1 MIVRKPPLSPKPK
14 TLAQQQADFTAEG
27 SPPPGKV
34 AASIPVTAQKAA
46 GSPAPQRATPAR
58 KGPLVGR
65 SRWQR

>member
-27 SPPPGKV
+27 SPPPGNV
-34 AASIPVTAQKAA
+34 AASIPVTAQKVA
-46 GSPAPQRATPAR
+46 GSPAPRTTPAR